1 MGKLERQLDAE
12 QFRRIHRSTIV
23 NVQRIRAIEPWMRGD
38 AFVVLADGQRLT
50 ASRNYRDRLREWIGS

>member
-1 MGKLERQLDAE
+1 MGKLERRLDTA

-38 AFVVLADGQRLT
+38 AFVVLEDGQRLA
-50 ASRNYRDRLREWIGS
+50 ASRNFRGRLREWIG